1 MAMARVR
8 HLSRRFARS
17 EAGYT
22 LFETLIV
29 LAILLVVIGAI
40 ADGFVSASRAEVD
53 QTARA
58 DDQQSARQALERMRR
73 DIHCASAAI
82 VQTAGDGTQKLL
94 LAVNPGQCL
103 GVTSST
109 DGVEWCTVS
118 VGGSTTRYAL
128 YRTPDATCPAG
139 ADFQVDYLTSPGIW
153 TKACSVDNL
162 AGVSVKMPVNR
173 DPLTRPGRNYT
184 LSDTISLRNAT
195 TASSVC

>member
-1 MAMARVR
+1 
-8 HLSRRFARS
+8 LRRFARG

-73 DIHCASAAI
+73 DIHCASAAN
-82 VQTAGDGTQKLL
+82 VQTAADGTQVLL
-94 LAVNPGQCL
+94 LTVNPGQCL

-128 YRTPDATCPAG
+128 YRTHNATCA
-139 ADFQVDYLTSPGIW
+139 ALNSDFQVDYLTSPSIW
-153 TKACSVDNL
+153 TKACSVDSL
-162 AGVSVKMPVNR
+162 AGVAVRMPVNR
-173 DPLTRPGRNYT
+173 DPIKRPGRNYT